1 MKTENERL
9 KTLLYNAISLLT
21 DETLEQYDDKEDW
34 KEMIYNE
41 LVTTKEELL
50 DFRVI
55 FFFFF
60 FLCNH
65 MRKHYVYSN

>member
-50 DFRVI
+50 DFGVI
-55 FFFFF
+55 F
-60 FLCNH
+60 
-65 MRKHYVYSN
+65 